1 MKSRAMPTH
10 THAVPPVPHVTE
22 KQWTNWGGNQTC
34 TPAFTVRPESEQQVV
49 DAVRFAI
56 KQGLPVRAYG
66 AGHSFTP
73 IVQTGGVLVDTEALT
88 GVTGVDS
95 SRNRVR
101 LLGGTRLKDIGD
113 PLWEKGLSL
122 TNQGDI
128 VQQAIAG
135 AIATATHG
143 SGIRQ
148 TSFSDRLRWAR
159 IVNGH
164 GEVVEVDEHDLNRL
178 RAAQVAL
185 GTLGIMTEV
194 ELEASP
200 RYHLQEEVTYPHWDE
215 IKANLADNVARH
227 RHYSFLWC
235 QTDESPALYE
245 LPCPPG
251 LPMANRA
258 YQKIYREVEVSEPEG
273 ISTTPGARV
282 DRSYRVYDMGGMTL
296 PFHELEYYVPAE
308 RSLEAI
314 EAMQQLILTRYPQEL
329 YPLEVRWVKGDEGYL
344 SPFYKRDTNVLSVSG
359 APGRDYWPYL
369 RDVDALLEDFDARQ
383 HWGKIHFLTRERI
396 EKQYPEYDKFV
407 AVRREFDPNGIFLN
421 DSLRQLVG

>member
-1 MKSRAMPTH
+1 MPTH
-10 THAVPPVPHVTE
+10 TYAVPPIPYLTQ

-56 KQGLPVRAYG
+56 KQGLPVRAVG

-88 GVTGVDS
+88 GLTGVDS

-101 LLGGTRLKDIGD
+101 LRGGTRIKDIGD
-113 PLWEKGLSL
+113 PLWEEGLSL

-143 SGIRQ
+143 SGIEQ
-148 TSFSDRLRWAR
+148 TSFSARLRWAR

-164 GEVVEVDEHDLNRL
+164 GEVVEVGEDDLNRL
-178 RAAQVAL
+178 RAAQVAI

-200 RYHLQEEVTYPHWDE
+200 RYYLQEEVTYPHWDE
-215 IKANLADNVARH
+215 IKAELSDNIANC

-258 YQKIYREVEVSEPEG
+258 YQKIYREVEITEPDG

-314 EAMQQLILTRYPQEL
+314 EAMQQLILERYPQEL
-329 YPLEVRWVKGDEGYL
+329 YPIEVRWVKGDEGYL
-344 SPFYKRDTNVLSVSG
+344 SPFYKRDTNALSVSG
-359 APGRDYWPYL
+359 APDRDYWPYL

-396 EKQYPEYDKFV
+396 EKQYPEYDRFV
-407 AVRREFDPNGIFLN
+407 AVRREFDPDGIFLN

>member
-1 MKSRAMPTH
+1 MPTH
-10 THAVPPVPHVTE
+10 NYAVPPISYTTYQP
-22 KQWTNWGGNQTC
+22 WTNWGGNQTC
-34 TPAFTVRPESEQQVV
+34 TPAFTVAPRDEQEVL

-56 KQGLPVRAYG
+56 KQNLPVRAVG

-73 IVQTGGVLVDTEALT
+73 IVTTGGMLIQTDALT
-88 GVTGVDS
+88 GVTDVDVV
-95 SRNRVR
+95 RNRVR
-101 LLGGTRLKDIGD
+101 LRGGTRIKDIGD
-113 PLWEKGLSL
+113 PLWDRGLSL

-128 VQQAIAG
+128 VEQSISG
-135 AIATATHG
+135 ALATATHG

-148 TSFSDRLRWAR
+148 TSFSGRLRWAR

-164 GEVVEVDEHDLNRL
+164 GEIVEVGENDLNTL
-178 RAAQVAL
+178 LAAQVAL

-200 RYHLQEEVTYPHWDE
+200 RYHLAEEVSYPHWDE
-215 IKANLADNVARH
+215 IKANLAENVANL

-235 QTDESPALYE
+235 QTEESPALYE

-251 LPMANRA
+251 LPMTNRA
-258 YQKIYREVEVSEPEG
+258 YQKIYREVEITEPDG

-282 DRSYRVYDMGGMTL
+282 DRSYRIYDMGGMTL

-308 RSLEAI
+308 HSLDAI
-314 EAMQQLILTRYPQEL
+314 EALQQLILTKYPNEL
-329 YPLEVRWVKGDEGYL
+329 YPIEVRWVGPEDGYL
-344 SPFYKRDTNVLSVSG
+344 SPFYKRETNVLSVSG
-359 APGRDYWPYL
+359 HPGTDYWPYL

-383 HWGKIHFLTRERI
+383 HWGKLHFLTRDRI

-407 AVRREFDPNGIFLN
+407 AVRREFDPNGVFLN

>member
-1 MKSRAMPTH
+1 MPTH
-10 THAVPPVPHVTE
+10 TYAVPPVNYVTQ
-22 KQWTNWGGNQTC
+22 KPWTNWGGNQTC
-34 TPAFTVRPESEQQVV
+34 TPAFTVYPESEREVL

-56 KQGLPVRAYG
+56 KQNLSVRAVG

-73 IVQTGGVLVDTEALT
+73 IVHTGGVLINTDALT
-88 GVTGVDS
+88 GLTDVDT

-101 LLGGTRLKDIGD
+101 LYGGTRLKDIGD
-113 PLWEKGLSL
+113 PLWDRGLSL

-128 VQQAIAG
+128 VQQSIAG

-143 SGIRQ
+143 SGIDQ
-148 TSFSDRLRWAR
+148 TSFSERLRWAR

-164 GEVVEVDEHDLNRL
+164 GEVVEVDQNDLNKL
-178 RAAQVAL
+178 RAAQVAI

-200 RYHLQEEVTYPHWDE
+200 RYYLQEQVTYPHWDE
-215 IKANLADNVARH
+215 IKANLADNVANL

-235 QTDESPALYE
+235 QTNDSPELYE

-258 YQKIYREVEVSEPEG
+258 YQKIYREVEITEPEG
-273 ISTTPGARV
+273 IRTTPGARV
-282 DRSYRVYDMGGMTL
+282 DRSYRVYDMGGMTV
-296 PFHELEYYVPAE
+296 PFHELEYYVPVE

-314 EAMQQLILTRYPQEL
+314 EAMQQLILKKHPQEL
-329 YPLEVRWVKGDEGYL
+329 YPIEVRWVKGDEGYL

-369 RDVDALLEDFDARQ
+369 RDVDALLADFDARQ
-383 HWGKIHFLTRERI
+383 HWGKIHFCTRERI
-396 EKQYPEYDKFV
+396 EKLYPEYDKFV

>member
-1 MKSRAMPTH
+1 MPNRTD
-10 THAVPPVPHVTE
+10 AVPSVTYVTQ
-22 KQWTNWGGNQTC
+22 KQWTNWGGNQAC
-34 TPAFTVRPESEQQVV
+34 TPAFTVRPESEDEVV
-49 DAVRFAI
+49 DVVRFAI
-56 KQGLPVRAYG
+56 KQHLSVRAVG

-73 IVQTGGVLVDTEALT
+73 IVQTGGVLINTDALT
-88 GVTGVDS
+88 GLTGVDS
-95 SRNRVR
+95 FRNRVR
-101 LLGGTRLKDIGD
+101 LYGGTRIKDIGD
-113 PLWEKGLSL
+113 PLWDRGLSL

-128 VQQAIAG
+128 VQQSIAG

-143 SGIRQ
+143 SGIHQ
-148 TSFSDRLRWAR
+148 TSFSERLRWAR

-164 GEVVEVDEHDLNRL
+164 GEVVEVDEIDLNRL
-178 RAAQVAL
+178 RAAQVAI

-194 ELEASP
+194 ELQASP
-200 RYHLQEEVTYPHWDE
+200 RYYLQEEITYPHWDE
-215 IKANLADNVARH
+215 IKASLADNVANL

-235 QTDESPALYE
+235 QTNDSPELYE

-258 YQKIYREVEVSEPEG
+258 YQKIYREVEITEPEG

-282 DRSYRVYDMGGMTL
+282 DRSYRVYDMGGMTV

-314 EAMQQLILTRYPQEL
+314 EAMQQLILKKHPQEL

-359 APGRDYWPYL
+359 APDRDYWPYL
-369 RDVDALLEDFDARQ
+369 RDVDALLADFDARP
-383 HWGKIHFLTRERI
+383 HWGKVHFLTRERV
-396 EKQYPEYDKFV
+396 EKLYPEYDKFV

>member
-1 MKSRAMPTH
+1 MPTH
-10 THAVPPVPHVTE
+10 SYAVPPVSYVT
-22 KQWTNWGGNQTC
+22 QRPWTNWGGNQVC
-34 TPAFTVRPESEQQVV
+34 TPAFTVHPESEQEVI

-56 KQGLPVRAYG
+56 KQNLSVRAVG

-73 IVQTGGVLVDTEALT
+73 IVQTGGVLINTDALT
-88 GVTGVDS
+88 SVTGVDT
-95 SRNRVR
+95 SRHRVR
-101 LLGGTRLKDIGD
+101 LYGGTRLKDIGD

-128 VQQAIAG
+128 VQQSIAG

-143 SGIRQ
+143 SGIHQ
-148 TSFSDRLRWAR
+148 TSFSERLRWAR

-164 GEVVEVDEHDLNRL
+164 GDVVEVDENDLNKL
-178 RAAQVAL
+178 RAAQVAI

-200 RYHLQEEVTYPHWDE
+200 RYYLQEEVTYPHWDE
-215 IKANLADNVARH
+215 IKANLADNVDNL

-235 QTDESPALYE
+235 QTNESPELYE

-258 YQKIYREVEVSEPEG
+258 YQKIYREVEISEPEG

-282 DRSYRVYDMGGMTL
+282 DRSYRIYDMGGMTL

-314 EAMQQLILTRYPQEL
+314 EAMQQLILKKHPQEL

-344 SPFYKRDTNVLSVSG
+344 SPFYQRDTNVLSVSG

-369 RDVDALLEDFDARQ
+369 RDVDALLADFDARQ

-396 EKQYPEYDKFV
+396 EQQYPEYDKFV
-407 AVRREFDPNGIFLN
+407 AVRREFDPHGIFLN
-421 DSLRQLVG
+421 DSLRQLVC